1 RHRQQHH
8 RREHTQADQPATLA
22 SELTPHRRGRRPP
35 PLPHRRGHDSRTLG
49 SNTRYNSSASRF
61 ITSTEDANTTNTPCS
76 SGRSGPRNASY
87 VNNPSPGHE
96 NTVSTVTVPDT
107 TMPNCKNTNVTVGS
121 NAFGTACRRRTRSS
135 RSPFARAVV
144 R

>member
-1 RHRQQHH
+1 PRPPSDVGAQEELRTRWLQGRARRGDDVQLRRVAEQRCRHRQQHH

-61 ITSTEDANTTNTPCS
+61 ITNTEDANTTNTPCS

-96 NTVSTVTVPDT
+96 NTVSTVTVP
-107 TMPNCKNTNVTVGS
+107 
-121 NAFGTACRRRTRSS
+121 
-135 RSPFARAVV
+135 
-144 R
+144 